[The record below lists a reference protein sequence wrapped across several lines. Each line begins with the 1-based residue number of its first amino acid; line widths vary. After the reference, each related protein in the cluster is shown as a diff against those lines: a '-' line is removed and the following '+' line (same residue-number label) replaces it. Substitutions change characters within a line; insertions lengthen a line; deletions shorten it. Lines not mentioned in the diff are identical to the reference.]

1 MFLLSS
7 CYSLLLSNQN
17 HCLFIYKYLSYP
29 SQVYDKEKTFPSGV
43 CVYCIMSCSEIFLSQ
58 DGVSLYSTGCTKKN
72 CSFRYP
78 CFSNFE
84 KTAAVL
90 IFWLTPRIFS
100 NIFFLLLVVVFGWTD
115 KTYVFFFYFCVTRVG
130 DDNL

>member
-72 CSFRYP
+72 SSFRYP
-78 CFSNFE
+78 CFPNFE
-84 KTAAVL
+84 KTAVL

-100 NIFFLLLVVVFGWTD
+100 NIFFLLFVVVFGLTD
-115 KTYVFFFYFCVTRVG
+115 KTYVSIFLLFLCYACGRR
-130 DDNL
+130 